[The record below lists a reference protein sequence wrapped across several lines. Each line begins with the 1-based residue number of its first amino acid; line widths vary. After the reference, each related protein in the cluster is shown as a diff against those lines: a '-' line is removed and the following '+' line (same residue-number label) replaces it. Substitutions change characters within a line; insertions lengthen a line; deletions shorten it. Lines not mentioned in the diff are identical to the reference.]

1 MWSKVSCFGSDVLR
15 GCFAAN
21 STRYRGV
28 YTLVR
33 PGSFTQR
40 ILFED
45 NHVLVVS
52 KPPGMLVQADKTGD
66 TSLLEEARAYIE
78 RDKPGRGYI
87 GLVHRIDRPCSGVVL
102 FAKTSKAAARL
113 CLSFRNR
120 QVKKHYACVV
130 NGHMKNLSGCL
141 HNVML
146 KGPTVKVVSDSDSD
160 IRDAKK
166 NHQLVEA
173 TLSYSVVLQYVRMS
187 GRHREQSLL
196 LIDLKTGRKHQIRSQ
211 LSSIGHPIVGDRKY
225 MAPKGFPER
234 DIALHAAVL
243 SFPHP
248 VKKEEVV
255 VCTADPPFHWKMR
268 YGDEVVAEIQR
279 QNEKLKKMYCN
290 LPDSQ

>member
-1 MWSKVSCFGSDVLR
+1 M
-15 GCFAAN
+15 
-21 STRYRGV
+21 
-28 YTLVR
+28 
-33 PGSFTQR
+33 
-40 ILFED
+40 
-45 NHVLVVS
+45 
-52 KPPGMLVQADKTGD
+52 
-66 TSLLEEARAYIE
+66 LEEARAYIE

-120 QVKKHYACVV
+120 QVKKHYTCVV

-146 KGPTVKVVSDSDSD
+146 KGPTMKVVSDSDSD

-173 TLSYSVVLQYVRMS
+173 TLSYSVVLQYVRTS

-196 LIDLKTGRKHQIRSQ
+196 LIDLKTGEKKFTDCAQYLQIYAATGRKHQIRSQ

-225 MAPKGFPER
+225 ECLSQFFHFL
-234 DIALHAAVL
+234 DIVFVTGIWLLRA
-243 SFPHP
+243 S
-248 VKKEEVV
+248 
-255 VCTADPPFHWKMR
+255 
-268 YGDEVVAEIQR
+268 QR
-279 QNEKLKKMYCN
+279 GILLCMLLC
-290 LPDSQ
+290 